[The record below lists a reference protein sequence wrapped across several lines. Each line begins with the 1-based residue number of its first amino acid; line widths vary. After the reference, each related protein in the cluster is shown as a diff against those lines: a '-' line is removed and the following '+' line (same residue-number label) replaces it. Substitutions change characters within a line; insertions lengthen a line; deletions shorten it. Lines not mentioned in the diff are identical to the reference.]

1 MKQKMRKK
9 RRTNI
14 MKVVEVYIGQIVK
27 ARFDTVNRF

>member
-1 MKQKMRKK
+1 
-9 RRTNI
+9 